1 MKNTISEMKNTLE
14 GIKSSLGEAE
24 NQTRELGDIV
34 GRNTQSEQQN
44 EKILKKNEGSL
55 RELQDNMKHN
65 NIHITGISERE
76 EKDQGIEKLSKNYG
90 RKLPYLGEGKSC
102 TSSGSTE
109 GPNQDESKQVYSNA
123 HHN

>member
-1 MKNTISEMKNTLE
+1 MKNTISGLKITVE
-14 GIKSSLGEAE
+14 GIKSRPDEAKDG
-24 NQTRELGDIV
+24 TSELEDKV
-34 GRNTQSEQQN
+34 EKTEQQN

-55 RELQDNMKHN
+55 RELQENMKHN

-109 GPNQDESKQVYSNA
+109 GPNQDEPKETYSKTR
-123 HHN
+123 HN

>member
-90 RKLPYLGEGKSC
+90 RKLP
-102 TSSGSTE
+102 
-109 GPNQDESKQVYSNA
+109 
-123 HHN
+123 